1 MQTVITAVGGLGM
14 RDFVGGEG
22 DPLVMLHHSFG
33 NPGWMPVHDALAAR
47 YTVHALDL
55 PGYGGP
61 EGSERPD
68 WARHP
73 RDLALLV
80 GRWLRVR
87 GLGPVELVG
96 CGFGGWVAAELG
108 TMAPELL
115 KRLVLVGAAGL
126 LPEHGRI
133 LDQFLISHSGY
144 VRAAFYRP
152 KAYEAIYSADS
163 GNAPQEDPTGA
174 DNSNDPSNDPI
185 DDDTLIVWDMN
196 REMTTR
202 VAWKP
207 YMYNRRLR
215 PLLGGV
221 TVPTLVVWGD
231 KDEVVPAECGRAY
244 VEALPEAR
252 LEMVP
257 DCGHAVDLEAPE
269 ALAALITAE
278 AAPTGGDDRGHRA
291 DHHHRPEAAPTG
303 GDDRGHRADHHHRPE
318 AAPTGG
324 DD

>member
-1 MQTVITAVGGLGM
+1 MAMQTVTTTVAGLGM
-14 RDFVGGEG
+14 REFTGGSG

-33 NPGWMPVHDALAAR
+33 NPGWMPIHEDLAES

-55 PGYGGP
+55 PGYGGT

-80 GRWLRVR
+80 GQWLRAKD
-87 GLGPVELVG
+87 LGPVELVG
-96 CGFGGWVAAELG
+96 CGFGGWVAAELA
-108 TMAPELL
+108 TMAPEPL
-115 KRLVLVGAAGL
+115 KRLILVGAAGL
-126 LPEHGRI
+126 LPEKGRI
-133 LDQFLISHSGY
+133 LDQFLVSHSGY
-144 VRAAFYRP
+144 VEAAFFNTEV
-152 KAYEAIYSADS
+152 YEAIYAKNGHEPDEPPVS
-163 GNAPQEDPTGA
+163 
-174 DNSNDPSNDPI
+174 
-185 DDDTLIVWDMN
+185 DDTLLVWDMN

-231 KDEVVPAECGRAY
+231 NDAVVPMECAHAY
-244 VEALPEAR
+244 VEALPNAG
-252 LEMVP
+252 LEIVP

-269 ALAALITAE
+269 SLAAII
-278 AAPTGGDDRGHRA
+278 TGGA
-291 DHHHRPEAAPTG
+291 D
-303 GDDRGHRADHHHRPE
+303 
-318 AAPTGG
+318 
-324 DD
+324 